1 MLQLQEETNVKLIVY
16 LHFTIIFSLGEIPD
30 SKRKVKFNVEDD
42 VKNIARTKLSKKSKY
57 VDLDTA
63 PHMLTSSM
71 KSKSKQ
77 DEQLIEPSG
86 SIIY

>member
-30 SKRKVKFNVEDD
+30 SKPKVKFNVEDD

-57 VDLDTA
+57 VGFHFEA
-63 PHMLTSSM
+63 PYAGG
-71 KSKSKQ
+71 SK
-77 DEQLIEPSG
+77 
-86 SIIY
+86 